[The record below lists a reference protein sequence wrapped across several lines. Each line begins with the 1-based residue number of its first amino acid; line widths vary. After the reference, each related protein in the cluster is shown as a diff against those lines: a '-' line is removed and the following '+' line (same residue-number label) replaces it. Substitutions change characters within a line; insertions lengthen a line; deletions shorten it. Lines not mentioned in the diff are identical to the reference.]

1 MNRAPAS
8 HALPDWAVAFHTHL
22 CPYLA
27 IGFRM
32 GTLAM
37 AALRFDRQHN
47 RGLLVLPEFG
57 EGNPYT
63 CIVDGI
69 RAATG
74 AIYGQIMIAKT
85 FYGKLAAS
93 FYYPERGGALRYS
106 LRPEFVDQLEQS
118 RFHALRVRGVS
129 PSDMP
134 PQVIEEVL
142 AWLEAQPDDAIFKV
156 EPEVGF
162 PYQQAEVA
170 FAKTRCSRCG
180 EYVMSALVQT
190 VNGQPMCIPCS
201 CDRAAGDRAAGR

>member
-1 MNRAPAS
+1 MATS
-8 HALPDWAVAFHTHL
+8 HALPDWAVAFHTHR

-32 GTLAM
+32 GNLAM
-37 AALRFDRQHN
+37 EALHFDRRHN

-85 FYGKLAAS
+85 FYGKLAAT
-93 FYYPERGGALRYS
+93 FFFPQRGGAIRYS
-106 LRPEFVDQLEQS
+106 LLPDFVDQLERT
-118 RFHALRVRGVS
+118 RFHAFRSRGMD

-134 PQVIEEVL
+134 PGVIQEAL
-142 AWLEAQPDDAIFKV
+142 AWLEALPDDAIFKV
-156 EPEVGF
+156 EHEVGF
-162 PYQQAEVA
+162 PYQQTQLSY
-170 FAKTRCSRCG
+170 AKTRCVRCG
-180 EYVMSALVQT
+180 EYVMEDFVRRID
-190 VNGQPMCIPCS
+190 GRPMCIPCS
-201 CDRAAGDRAAGR
+201 YQDA

>member
-1 MNRAPAS
+1 MPAS
-8 HALPDWAVAFHTHL
+8 HSHILPDWAVAFHTHR

-32 GTLAM
+32 GNLAM
-37 AALRFDRQHN
+37 AALRFERSRN

-93 FYYPERGGALRYS
+93 FYYPQRGGAIRYS

-118 RFHALRVRGVS
+118 RFHALRLRGVD

-142 AWLEAQPDDAIFKV
+142 AWLEELPDDAIFKV
-156 EPEVGF
+156 EHEVGF
-162 PYQQAEVA
+162 PYQQMQLSY
-170 FAKTRCSRCG
+170 AKSRCARCG
-180 EYVMSALVQT
+180 EYVIDAFVRNVGGRPL
-190 VNGQPMCIPCS
+190 CIPCS
-201 CDRAAGDRAAGR
+201 CEENPDG

>member
-1 MNRAPAS
+1 MTIS
-8 HALPDWAVAFHTHL
+8 HTLPDWAIAFHTHR

-27 IGFRM
+27 LGFRM
-32 GTLAM
+32 GHLAM
-37 AALRFDRQHN
+37 AALHFDRQRN

-85 FYGKLAAS
+85 FYGKLAAT
-93 FYYPERGGALRYS
+93 FYYPYRGGALRYS

-118 RFHALRVRGVS
+118 RFHALRARGMD
-129 PSDMP
+129 PNEMP
-134 PQVIEEVL
+134 PQVINEAL
-142 AWLEAQPDDAIFKV
+142 TWLEAQPDETIFKV

-162 PYQQAEVA
+162 PYQQMALTFSKVHCA
-170 FAKTRCSRCG
+170 RCG
-180 EYVMSALVQT
+180 EYVLETFVQFRD
-190 VNGQPMCIPCS
+190 GRPMCIPC
-201 CDRAAGDRAAGR
+201 AYEG